1 MALRTIGNRLSTM
14 APLVARPV
22 RNSAEASRNRDAA
35 LDYRAWYKLARWRR
49 LRLETL
55 WRDRCVCAICG
66 KQARDAAQLVI
77 TGAMVGRSLDDPHL
91 RAEFERALIRDQL
104 TWVADHV
111 TPHRGQEAMFW
122 DAGNLQ
128 SLCKPCHDRIKQRE
142 EAADRRWHP

>member
-1 MALRTIGNRLSTM
+1 MALRTIKPQLRSLP
-14 APLVARPV
+14 PLVARPA
-22 RNSAEASRNRDAA
+22 RDSAEASRDRDAA

-49 LRLETL
+49 LRLDTL

-122 DAGNLQ
+122 DEGNLQ
-128 SLCKPCHDRIKQRE
+128 ALCKRCHDSYKAKLEIQQGLR
-142 EAADRRWHP
+142 